1 MRIRGIIFDKDGTLL
16 RFGETWN
23 VWCEQC
29 LTHLAA
35 GDTTLREAIAEAIDY
50 DLITCSFRPKS
61 VAVSGTTR
69 EIAATIAPLIR
80 AMDISELEAFLNEKS
95 ATIPLV
101 QITPLKKFVHR
112 LTQNGIKI
120 GVVTN
125 DSQVNAVRQLKQVN
139 ILNELNFIAGYDSGF
154 GAKPSFEPLL
164 AFARHV
170 MLAPENIAMVGDTLH
185 DMIAGRCA
193 GMKTIAVLTGLS
205 RREEL
210 DRHADVV
217 LQEISEIPAFLGL
230 G

>member
-1 MRIRGIIFDKDGTLL
+1 MRIRGIIFDKDGTLF

-23 VWCEQC
+23 AWCEQC
-29 LTHLAA
+29 ITQLAS
-35 GDTTLREAIAEAIDY
+35 GDMSLREAIAEAIDY
-50 DLITCSFRPKS
+50 DLDTCSFRPQS
-61 VAVSGTTR
+61 IAVSGTTK
-69 EIAATIAPLIR
+69 EIAIKIAPFLP
-80 AMDISELEAFLNEKS
+80 AMDTTELETFLNEES
-95 ATIPLV
+95 ATTPLV

-112 LTQNGIKI
+112 LIQNGINI

-154 GAKPSFEPLL
+154 GAKPSCEPLL

-217 LQEISEIPAFLGL
+217 LQDISEIPAFLGL
-230 G
+230 S